1 MGAVWLAEHSKL
13 GTQVVV
19 KILDEALASNETSRA
34 RFIREAEAA
43 AQVRSP
49 HVVQIFDFG
58 ISDAGAPFIVM
69 ELLDGKD
76 LGFEMRK
83 AGVLAPKLVA
93 HVLSQI
99 ATALEVV
106 HARKIIHR
114 DIKPGNIFLCR
125 VEGAPETDLPFVK
138 LLDFGIAKL
147 TAHAEVTL
155 TTTGEILGTPLYM
168 SPEQFESSGSVDHLT
183 DLWSLGVVAFRGLTG
198 KPPFRGDTV
207 GAVVASVLHRDMPV
221 PTALNPELPR
231 GVDAWFAKA
240 CARVPGERFS
250 SAREMADAFAKAIE
264 TEPSGAVA
272 RRGPAV
278 RTTSVPPPTQ
288 GSLTALGTTVTEPA
302 AEAREEQKRRRNGMI
317 AALAAG
323 ALLVGLFATGWRSG
337 TRAQPSAPA
346 SNATLQVRLVGV
358 GRSHT
363 CAIMPDGL
371 LRCWGANNVGQL
383 GVGDDVPR
391 LVPTTV
397 PGLSNVVFVSL
408 GLLHTCAVTLDGS
421 VFCWGA
427 SSRGQVG
434 DGTTQTRS
442 LPVLVKG
449 LGPARKVQCGK
460 EHSCAEMKDG
470 TAMCWGSNVV
480 GELGDGTKI
489 DRPIPTLVRGV
500 TGIRKLSVGGGQ
512 HACAALTTGSVM
524 CWGSNARGQ
533 LGSKAGADSATPAQV
548 EGLALAGKV
557 FVGVDHSCALMA
569 DATVQC
575 WGANDFG
582 QLGDGTT
589 SQRDAP
595 VLVPG
600 LANVDSLG
608 SGWRTTCAAVSN
620 GVVDC
625 WGANDHGQLGLGRVG
640 GFETRPL
647 AVPGLRH
654 AGGETSIKGEHVCT
668 LADDGTLRCW
678 GWNDEGQLGDGTKED
693 RASPVVIRL

>member
-1 MGAVWLAEHSKL
+1 
-13 GTQVVV
+13 
-19 KILDEALASNETSRA
+19 
-34 RFIREAEAA
+34 
-43 AQVRSP
+43 
-49 HVVQIFDFG
+49 
-58 ISDAGAPFIVM
+58 
-69 ELLDGKD
+69 
-76 LGFEMRK
+76 
-83 AGVLAPKLVA
+83 
-93 HVLSQI
+93 
-99 ATALEVV
+99 
-106 HARKIIHR
+106 
-114 DIKPGNIFLCR
+114 
-125 VEGAPETDLPFVK
+125 
-138 LLDFGIAKL
+138 
-147 TAHAEVTL
+147 
-155 TTTGEILGTPLYM
+155 
-168 SPEQFESSGSVDHLT
+168 
-183 DLWSLGVVAFRGLTG
+183 
-198 KPPFRGDTV
+198 
-207 GAVVASVLHRDMPV
+207 
-221 PTALNPELPR
+221 
-231 GVDAWFAKA
+231 
-240 CARVPGERFS
+240 
-250 SAREMADAFAKAIE
+250 
-264 TEPSGAVA
+264 
-272 RRGPAV
+272 
-278 RTTSVPPPTQ
+278 
-288 GSLTALGTTVTEPA
+288 
-302 AEAREEQKRRRNGMI
+302 
-317 AALAAG
+317 
-323 ALLVGLFATGWRSG
+323 
-337 TRAQPSAPA
+337 
-346 SNATLQVRLVGV
+346 
-358 GRSHT
+358 
-363 CAIMPDGL
+363 
-371 LRCWGANNVGQL
+371 
-383 GVGDDVPR
+383 
-391 LVPTTV
+391 
-397 PGLSNVVFVSL
+397 
-408 GLLHTCAVTLDGS
+408 
-421 VFCWGA
+421 
-427 SSRGQVG
+427 
-434 DGTTQTRS
+434 
-442 LPVLVKG
+442 
-449 LGPARKVQCGK
+449 
-460 EHSCAEMKDG
+460 MKDG